1 MKQQQLHLFLVV
13 AAAIINMGVT
23 TCTHS
28 YFPCYSFVN
37 LIKMT
42 IFAHE
47 IVPSTIM
54 CNGKGKNVYVGMSAD
69 IIHPGHMNILHEAQ
83 KHARVVSSEK

>member
-1 MKQQQLHLFLVV
+1 
-13 AAAIINMGVT
+13 
-23 TCTHS
+23 
-28 YFPCYSFVN
+28 
-37 LIKMT
+37 MT

-54 CNGKGKNVYVGMSAD
+54 CNGKGKNVYVGMGAD